1 MPTTLKKKGPS
12 ATGINAAASLD
23 WEFAESDTRTLTH
36 GIHRYSGKFIP
47 QVARQAIELVTNPG
61 ELVLDLYCGSG
72 TTLLE
77 AAQCRRH
84 SIGIDMN
91 PLATMISRVKSS
103 RLSLAESSSALAAV
117 METAD
122 ILAAGQ
128 IGEPSLFGAGSSPG
142 REESNDWRLSAP
154 WYTKWFQPRV
164 LQQLVALHASIATVT
179 NVPARECA
187 LVAFSD
193 ILRRVSNAKGGYP
206 NVMFDRNAG
215 KKALPAPLFRNR
227 LAEVLS
233 AVDSLRDITDW
244 IQPSVQDG
252 DARSLPLESVS
263 VDAIVTHPPYIG
275 SIPYAEY
282 GVLSLTW
289 LGHDA
294 KALDATLTGG
304 KRQSRTVVDR
314 FQADYF
320 AMFAEAF
327 RVLKRSRH
335 MFVMV
340 ANPVVKGETVDLV
353 AMSKVGAARVGFEL
367 AADAIRKGVNRRANK
382 MAEEHLLFFL
392 KP

>member
-1 MPTTLKKKGPS
+1 MPTTLQKKAPLTPDIS
-12 ATGINAAASLD
+12 AAAALD
-23 WEFAESDTRTLTH
+23 WEFAESDTRALTH

-77 AAQCRRH
+77 AARCRRH
-84 SIGIDMN
+84 SVGIDMN

-103 RLSLAESSSALAAV
+103 PLSLVESSSALAEV
-117 METAD
+117 IETVD
-122 ILAAGQ
+122 HLVGGQ
-128 IGEPSLFGAGSSPG
+128 MDEPSLFGAGPSTGRDAPG
-142 REESNDWRLSAP
+142 DWRLSAP
-154 WYTKWFQPRV
+154 WYIKWFQPRV
-164 LQQLVALHASIATVT
+164 LQQLVALHASIATVI

-215 KKALPAPLFRNR
+215 KKSLPAPLFRSR

-233 AVDSLRDITDW
+233 AVDSLRDIPDW
-244 IQPSVQDG
+244 IQPLVLEG
-252 DARSLPLESVS
+252 DARSLPLDDAS

-294 KALDATLTGG
+294 KALDASLTGG

-314 FQADYF
+314 FQDDYF
-320 AMFAEAF
+320 AMFTEAF
-327 RVLKRSRH
+327 RVLRRSRH
-335 MFVMV
+335 LFVMV
-340 ANPVVKGETVDLV
+340 ANPVVKGEIIDLV
-353 AMSKVGAARVGFEL
+353 AMSKVGAHRVGFEL
-367 AADAIRKGVNRRANK
+367 AADALRKGVNRRANK
-382 MAEEHLLFFL
+382 MADEHLLFFR

>member
-1 MPTTLKKKGPS
+1 
-12 ATGINAAASLD
+12 
-23 WEFAESDTRTLTH
+23 
-36 GIHRYSGKFIP
+36 
-47 QVARQAIELVTNPG
+47 
-61 ELVLDLYCGSG
+61 
-72 TTLLE
+72 
-77 AAQCRRH
+77 
-84 SIGIDMN
+84 
-91 PLATMISRVKSS
+91 
-103 RLSLAESSSALAAV
+103 
-117 METAD
+117 
-122 ILAAGQ
+122 
-128 IGEPSLFGAGSSPG
+128 
-142 REESNDWRLSAP
+142 
-154 WYTKWFQPRV
+154 V

-215 KKALPAPLFRNR
+215 KKSLPAPLFRNR

-244 IQPSVQDG
+244 TQPSVHEG
-252 DARSLPLESVS
+252 DARSLSLENAS